1 MSDAHV
7 AVIGAGPYGLAAA
20 AHLRDAGVETIMFGE
35 PMAFW
40 ERNMPV
46 GMLLRS
52 TRRSSSISDPQRAFT
67 LAMYE
72 RATGVPLPHPLTL
85 DSFVAY
91 AHWFRRQVAPDLD
104 RRRVLRIE
112 SEAGGFRLV
121 LAEGE
126 SLHVRRV
133 VIAAGVAPFAW
144 CPEQFDGLPPSLVT
158 HAYTMRDFGAFAG
171 SRVLVVGAGQSALEY
186 AALLHEAGAEVEVV
200 ARRPR
205 LRWIPIDSGDER
217 GFQRLLRR
225 LMYSPTEVGPPG
237 LNWIAAAPDM
247 YRRMPRVFQPEIG
260 MRCTI
265 PAGAAWVRPRLA
277 DVPISTGRTVRS
289 AAVTD
294 GRLRITLDNGARKE
308 CDHALIATGYRVD
321 VSRYEFITPELLRS
335 LRLVDGYPRLSAG
348 LEASVPGLHFLGAPA
363 AASFGP
369 VMRFV
374 VGSWYAAG
382 ALTRKIVGKPPAPIS
397 FSF

>member
-1 MSDAHV
+1 
-7 AVIGAGPYGLAAA
+7 
-20 AHLRDAGVETIMFGE
+20 MFGE

-85 DSFVAY
+85 DRFVAY
-91 AHWFRRQVAPDLD
+91 GHWFRRQVAPDLD
-104 RRRVLRIE
+104 RRRVVRIE

-121 LAEGE
+121 LDDEE
-126 SLHVRRV
+126 SVHVRRV

-144 CPEQFDGLPPSLVT
+144 YPEQFSGLPPSLIT
-158 HAYTMRDFGAFAG
+158 HAYMVRDLRAFAG
-171 SRVLVVGAGQSALEY
+171 TRVLVVGAGQSALEY
-186 AALLHEAGAEVEVV
+186 AALLYEAGAEVEIV
-200 ARRPR
+200 ARKPGI
-205 LRWIPIDSGDER
+205 RWIPIDPGNEAR
-217 GFQRLLRR
+217 FQRWLRR
-225 LMYSPTEVGPPG
+225 LMYPPTEVGPPG
-237 LNWIAAAPDM
+237 LSWIAAAPDI
-247 YRRMPRVFQPEIG
+247 YRHMPRIVQPEIG
-260 MRCTI
+260 MRCTL

-277 DVPISTGRTVRS
+277 DVTISTERTVTS
-289 AAVTD
+289 AAVAD
-294 GRLRITLDNGARKE
+294 GRLRITFDNGTRKE
-308 CDHALIATGYRVD
+308 FDHALVATGYRVD

-335 LRLVDGYPRLSAG
+335 LRLIDGYPRLAAG
-348 LEASVPGLHFLGAPA
+348 LETSVPGLHFLGAPA

-382 ALTRKIVGKPPAPIS
+382 ALTRKIVGKPPAPLS